1 MSERIDIAFGFDARY
16 VPHAAN
22 VIASIA
28 RHAPGADLRFIVL
41 HEGVTEDR
49 KAVVEALAPQAAFL
63 WIEVGDDDL
72 PAYADRGHLN
82 RSVLFRLGLEKLAPA
97 ACKRLLYVD
106 ADTIVRGD
114 IRDLWATDL
123 GDRALGAAPD
133 CYVSALEF
141 ARKYGLPEEGANYF
155 NAGVL
160 VIDLEK
166 VRAER
171 LFSAALDFV
180 VKHDKDL
187 LLGDQDALNYVFW
200 RRWKGFEPTWNVQ
213 RYATP
218 EELAA
223 EPHADR
229 RWGKPSPQ
237 LIHYIG
243 MEKPWMRNAWHPW
256 AWLYW
261 ESLLRTPFAG
271 EVRAAFKIDASQL
284 MRFRL
289 RYALATLR
297 TWWARLKSPAPRAAA
312 SEFASN
318 TAASLQHYPAPSS
331 DR

>member
-1 MSERIDIAFGFDARY
+1 MTDRIDIAFGFDARY

-22 VIASIA
+22 VMASIV
-28 RHAPGADLRFIVL
+28 RHAPEANIRFIVL
-41 HEGVTEDR
+41 HEGVSDAR
-49 KAVVEALAPQAAFL
+49 KAIVQDLAPRAEFL

-82 RSVLFRLGLEKLAPA
+82 RSVLFRLGLEKLAPRE
-97 ACKRLLYVD
+97 CKRLLYVD
-106 ADTIVRGD
+106 ADTIVLGD
-114 IRDLWATDL
+114 IRELWATDL

-133 CYVSALEF
+133 CYVSAPEF
-141 ARKYGLPEEGANYF
+141 ARKWGLPEEGANYF
-155 NAGVL
+155 NAGIL

-166 VRAER
+166 VRAEK

-180 VKHDKDL
+180 VAHDKDL

-200 RRWKGFEPTWNVQ
+200 RRWRGFEPTWNVQ

-218 EELAA
+218 QEIAA

-229 RWGKPSPQ
+229 RWGKPAPQ

-256 AWLYW
+256 TWLYW
-261 ESLLRTPFAG
+261 ENLLRTPFAG
-271 EVRAAFKIDASQL
+271 EVRAAFGIDAYQML
-284 MRFRL
+284 RFRF
-289 RYALATLR
+289 RYELAKLR
-297 TWWARLKSPAPRAAA
+297 TLWAKVRGSLPAEAPSA
-312 SEFASN
+312 FASN
-318 TAASLQHYPAPSS
+318 SGASPQHFPAPSP